1 MANSGKG
8 PDRHSGLT
16 DGRGSLQ
23 SPVGSSNGHGAQEI
37 RDSVPA
43 ARERHSIALRHHPWL
58 WLLPVVL
65 LLLALGPWPYGYY
78 VLLRLIVCGVCAL
91 LAWQQWQIEDGA
103 SAWVVTM
110 GGIAVL
116 YNPILPIHLTREI
129 WVMLNLVVAVAL
141 VMHLLAIQRRVR
153 RINRELKRSEA
164 PAREIGRNAR
174 DKSCNAVTRPESQ
187 NYEE

>member
-8 PDRHSGLT
+8 RDRHSGLT
-16 DGRGSLQ
+16 DARGSLQ
-23 SPVGSSNGHGAQEI
+23 GRAGSSIDGHGVQEI
-37 RDSVPA
+37 RDNVPG
-43 ARERHSIALRHHPWL
+43 ARERYSIALRHHPWL

-78 VLLRLIVCGVCAL
+78 VLLRLVVCCVCAV

-116 YNPILPIHLTREI
+116 YNPVLPIHLTREI
-129 WVMLNLVVAVAL
+129 WVMLNPLVAVAL
-141 VMHLLAIQRRVR
+141 VMHLTAMRRRAR
-153 RINRELKRSEA
+153 RINRKLRDPESPVEK
-164 PAREIGRNAR
+164 IGRNVR
-174 DKSCNAVTRPESQ
+174 DNSRLSSH
-187 NYEE
+187 